1 MKLTRALASV
11 GLVAAL
17 AMSGG
22 AGCARSQ
29 PPMVSAT
36 DAQRGN
42 VELAE
47 LQQGRK
53 LLLGKCTNCHSA
65 PMPNAHTAAEWPQKL
80 DEMAARASIDIGQ
93 QKLIEKYLVTMS
105 TR

>member
-1 MKLTRALASV
+1 MKSAFAASLV
-11 GLVAAL
+11 LVLGLV
-17 AMSGG
+17 
-22 AGCARSQ
+22 GCAPRQ
-29 PPMVSAT
+29 PPSVTAN

-53 LLLGKCTNCHSA
+53 LLIGKCTNCHRA
-65 PMPNAHTAAEWPQKL
+65 PMPNEHTALEWPQKL
-80 DEMAARASIDIGQ
+80 DEMAARASLDMGE

>member
-1 MKLTRALASV
+1 MKSALATA
-11 GLVAAL
+11 LVLAL
-17 AMSGG
+17 ALV
-22 AGCARSQ
+22 GCAPRQ
-29 PPMVSAT
+29 PPTVTAS

-53 LLLGKCTNCHSA
+53 LLIGKCTNCHKA
-65 PMPNAHTAAEWPQKL
+65 PMPNEHTAAEWPEKL
-80 DEMAARASIDIGQ
+80 DEMAARASLDMGE

>member
-1 MKLTRALASV
+1 VKITRALAS
-11 GLVAAL
+11 LVFVATAA
-17 AMSGG
+17 SGG
-22 AGCARSQ
+22 AGCARPQ

-42 VELAE
+42 VELVE

-53 LLLGKCTNCHSA
+53 LLVGKCTNCHRA
-65 PMPNAHTAAEWPQKL
+65 PLPSDHTAAEWPHKL
-80 DEMAARASIDIGQ
+80 DEMASRAKLDFSQ

>member
-1 MKLTRALASV
+1 MKAIGAL
-11 GLVAAL
+11 LVLAAAL
-17 AMSGG
+17 AGG
-22 AGCARSQ
+22 AGCAPGG
-29 PPMVSAT
+29 PPTASAS

-47 LQQGRK
+47 LREGRQ
-53 LLLGKCTNCHSA
+53 LLIGKCTACHRA
-65 PMPNAHTAAEWPQKL
+65 PLPNQHTAAEWPVKL
-80 DEMAARASIDIGQ
+80 DEMASRAKLDLGQ